1 MRQPGEEAWLPRHD
15 GSAVQGAS
23 SWLPGIALE

>member
-1 MRQPGEEAWLPRHD
+1 MRQPGEKAWLPQRH
-15 GSAVQGAS
+15 GPAVQGAS